1 MSPLSRRPLIYLITE
16 GRLTVDNFESELKA
30 VLAMIGHAAKAG
42 IPLVQIREKGIPAK
56 LLFELTK
63 AAVQICR
70 GSKTSVLVN
79 GRGDVAVEA
88 NADGVHLP
96 ENGVPVG
103 AVRRIIPNGFLIGVS
118 CHDISSAMKAKTDG
132 ADFVTMSP
140 VFDTPRKGTPVGL
153 EMIAD
158 CVRQLDEFPVIAL
171 GGINE
176 DNIDAVINT
185 GAAGFAAIR
194 MLNDESTLYRLGV
207 RYCGE
212 LQNDSQL

>member
-1 MSPLSRRPLIYLITE
+1 MSRLSRRPLIYLITE
-16 GRLTVDNFESELKA
+16 GRLTVDNFESELKT
-30 VLAMIGHAAKAG
+30 VLAMIGHAANAG

-70 GSKTSVLVN
+70 GSQTRVLVN
-79 GRGDVAVEA
+79 GRADVTVAA

-103 AVRRIIPNGFLIGVS
+103 AVRRIIPDGFLIGVS
-118 CHDISSAMKAKTDG
+118 CHDVSSALKAKADG
-132 ADFVTMSP
+132 ADFITMSP

-176 DNIDAVINT
+176 VNLDAVINT
-185 GAAGFAAIR
+185 GVAGFAAIR
-194 MLNDESTLYRLGV
+194 LLNDESTLYRLGV

-212 LQNDSQL
+212 FQNDNQF

>member
-1 MSPLSRRPLIYLITE
+1 MSRLSRRPLIYLITE
-16 GRLTVDNFESELKA
+16 GRLTVDNFESELKT
-30 VLAMIGHAAKAG
+30 VLAMIGNAAKAG
-42 IPLVQIREKGIPAK
+42 VPLVQIREKGIPAK

-70 GSKTSVLVN
+70 GSQTRVLVN
-79 GRGDVAVEA
+79 GRADVTVAA

-103 AVRRIIPNGFLIGVS
+103 AVRRIIPDRFLIGVS

-132 ADFVTMSP
+132 ADFITMSP
-140 VFDTPRKGTPVGL
+140 VFDSPGKGTPVGL
-153 EMIAD
+153 GMIAD
-158 CVRQLDEFPVIAL
+158 CVRQLDEFPVIGL

-176 DNIDAVINT
+176 DNLDAVINT
-185 GAAGFAAIR
+185 GVAGFAAIR
-194 MLNDESTLYRLGV
+194 LLNDESTLYRLGV

-212 LQNDSQL
+212 LQNDNQL